1 MLIARQPRV
10 NCPKQ
15 GAKTV
20 LIPWTEENIPLAKE
34 KFVHDRL
41 HIMKMLTEVMDRL
54 RNEEHHR
61 LVELG

>member
-1 MLIARQPRV
+1 M
-10 NCPKQ
+10 
-15 GAKTV
+15 
-20 LIPWTEENIPLAKE
+20 LIPWTEENIPFAKE
-34 KFVHDRL
+34 NFFHDRL